1 VILWIGLFAGT
12 LDITDNL
19 IFNQLRGITP
29 KMVFQYIA
37 SGLIGPSAAVQ
48 GGAATVALGVAIHYA
63 IALTWTA
70 IFYAAS
76 RKFAI
81 LSRRPVVSGLVY
93 GGAIHLFMNFIILR
107 SPEYRIHGARSRLL
121 QGSPVCSLFSSS
133 LDYPSRFSCDDIQT
147 DALDRNRLTR
157 DHIVNARIRQL
168 TFLAR
173 ISRDHRS
180 RLQRRAAR
188 DIDRA
193 ADANGLVQAKWP
205 LSNSD

>member
-1 VILWIGLFAGT
+1 MVSKIRSVVTILWIGLFAGT

-93 GGAIHLFMNFIILR
+93 GGAIHLFMNFIIL
-107 SPEYRIHGARSRLL
+107 
-121 QGSPVCSLFSSS
+121 
-133 LDYPSRFSCDDIQT
+133 
-147 DALDRNRLTR
+147 
-157 DHIVNARIRQL
+157 
-168 TFLAR
+168 
-173 ISRDHRS
+173 
-180 RLQRRAAR
+180 
-188 DIDRA
+188 
-193 ADANGLVQAKWP
+193 P
-205 LSNSD
+205 LSGVPHPNSD